1 MRFCEDGRRQSTPGR
16 DCHQAGEISYGLHK
30 QNIYW
35 EKLPIINFVTDIRL
49 VGTGLD
55 GRRSST
61 CSSTRTTEPFSPGAD
76 ANTNKMQLVPQMLQN
91 PPFLAEDHRLLPHLL
106 LPPRLLLDRL
116 PRHLLPGLQCCLDI
130 IAKLFFEL

>member
-1 MRFCEDGRRQSTPGR
+1 MADANQPLGGTAIKPVRYHMVYINKIYIGK
-16 DCHQAGEISYGLHK
+16 SYRLS
-30 QNIYW
+30 
-35 EKLPIINFVTDIRL
+35 DIRL

-76 ANTNKMQLVPQMLQN
+76 ANTNKIQLVPQMLQN

>member
-1 MRFCEDGRRQSTPGR
+1 MADANQPLGGTAIKPVR
-16 DCHQAGEISYGLHK
+16 YHK
-30 QNIYW
+30 KDSRYLL
-35 EKLPIINFVTDIRL
+35 LPIINLHTDIRL

-55 GRRSST
+55 GRPSST
-61 CSSTRTTEPFSPGAD
+61 CSSTRTTEPFSPGAAD
-76 ANTNKMQLVPQMLQN
+76 ANTNKMQMLQN
-91 PPFLAEDHRLLPHLL
+91 PPILAEDHRLLPHLL